1 MKKLILLSVLTLG
14 ILYANDAQTELEH
27 AIKSPSG
34 VESVAEDMSAMKA
47 AGKCGAGQGTA
58 KNRSAKYVKS
68 TADIELEHA
77 IKSPSGTDG
86 VSEDMSAMKAAGK
99 CGSK

>member
-1 MKKLILLSVLTLG
+1 MKKLILAAVMTAG
-14 ILYANDAQTELEH
+14 IAYAGDAQVELEH

-47 AGKCGAGQGTA
+47 AGRCGAGQGAA
-58 KNRSAKYVKS
+58 KKSAKYTKS
-68 TADIELEHA
+68 RADIELEHA
-77 IKSPSGTDG
+77 IKSPSGVDG
-86 VSEDMSAMKAAGK
+86 VSGDMSAMKAAGK